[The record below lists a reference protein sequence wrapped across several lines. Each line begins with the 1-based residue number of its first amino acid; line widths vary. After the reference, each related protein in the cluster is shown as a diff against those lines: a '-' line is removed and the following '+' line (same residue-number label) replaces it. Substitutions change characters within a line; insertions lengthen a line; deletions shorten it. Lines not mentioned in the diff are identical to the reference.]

1 MKLRER
7 DANPITNAGGDMF
20 RYIDVLHIS
29 ANLLFPF
36 IVFRIFP

>member
-1 MKLRER
+1 MKLREK
-7 DANPITNAGGDMF
+7 DATPITNAGGDKF

-36 IVFRIFP
+36 IVFGIIP